1 MYKKLVRGEVPWIS
15 PNKELLTAIVS
26 DHASLQESRRDE
38 IRNHEETQEPKEKR
52 RLSDVLE
59 PIF

>member
-1 MYKKLVRGEVPWIS
+1 MYKKLVRGEVPWIL

-26 DHASLQESRRDE
+26 DPASPQESRKDE

-52 RLSDVLE
+52 RISDVLE